1 MLEKRI
7 DSAPWCPSVA
17 RTCENA
23 SVLQYQCHLDREPI
37 SSCLF
42 EEGLKLLMSLGLV
55 ILEHGGLRGT
65 FKALLAIEFGD
76 SIRLAVP
83 ALLFVFQ
90 NAARLPAWLFRS
102 LPPK

>member
-1 MLEKRI
+1 MLVQNAITPIVFRY
-7 DSAPWCPSVA
+7 ATTGA
-17 RTCENA
+17 REE
-23 SVLQYQCHLDREPI
+23 DRFSTVVSI
-37 SSCLF
+37 GCQ
-42 EEGLKLLMSLGLV
+42 EGLKLVMSLGLV

-90 NAARLPAWLFRS
+90 NA
-102 LPPK
+102 

>member
-1 MLEKRI
+1 MHPFCSI
-7 DSAPWCPSVA
+7 
-17 RTCENA
+17 
-23 SVLQYQCHLDREPI
+23 QCHLDREPI

-83 ALLFVFQ
+83 ALSLCFSKTQQGSQHGSSVLFH
-90 NAARLPAWLFRS
+90 RS
-102 LPPK
+102 RASS